1 MKQYLLKAFKWIY
14 RSFEADSKA
23 KGVASARKLST
34 FGIFILAAYS
44 HIKYVDASNVEAV
57 LFWDYTAILTLLG
70 LVTFQD
76 ALNGKYGRNK
86 DTGQD

>member
-1 MKQYLLKAFKWIY
+1 MKWHTKIFRWFYK
-14 RSFEADSKA
+14 SFEADSKA

-34 FGIFILAAYS
+34 FGIFMLAAYS
-44 HIKYVDASNVEAV
+44 HIKYVDASNVEAC

-76 ALNGKYGRNK
+76 ALKNRYGSNK